1 MGEQSLF
8 MHKLKYSTILNKL
21 MITILSNSIFKNIIS
36 IINGPILIVQTN
48 NSKVQIGFKEL
59 FNVSSRVRLL
69 GLKLNNKIYSRNQVQ
84 NLTKIS
90 YLENFHNF
98 HNSIKTF
105 GKMPYYVFKNKKI
118 FSISK

>member
-1 MGEQSLF
+1 

-59 FNVSSRVRLL
+59 FNVSS
-69 GLKLNNKIYSRNQVQ
+69 
-84 NLTKIS
+84 
-90 YLENFHNF
+90 
-98 HNSIKTF
+98 
-105 GKMPYYVFKNKKI
+105 
-118 FSISK
+118 

>member
-1 MGEQSLF
+1 
-8 MHKLKYSTILNKL
+8 
-21 MITILSNSIFKNIIS
+21 MITILRNSIFKNIIS
-36 IINGPILIVQTN
+36 IINGPILMVQTN

-59 FNVSSRVRLL
+59 FNVSSWVRLL

-90 YLENFHNF
+90 YLENFRNF

-118 FSISK
+118 FLISK